1 MIKNSGHNHPLK
13 IQRSL
18 LKLKENWSLD
28 SFYQVS
34 FSWGCCIPINLLYTH
49 AWDTVVTSGLVP
61 LVPTWNCYISYKNRY
76 AGLSVLHLLPL
87 LNPWLIVKNV
97 ARLSIFYMY
106 YFGRCSSEL
115 PQLVPLPFSWRS
127 STRYS
132 DRLHEFSVMIPKC
145 YEDVYVNSFL
155 PYTARPW
162 NSLPKECFPLTY
174 DLNGFKS
181 RINWHLLTLAS
192 F

>member
-87 LNPWLIVKNV
+87 LNHWLIIKMKPAEVF
-97 ARLSIFYMY
+97 SIGIAFRQML
-106 YFGRCSSEL
+106 FIWTG
-115 PQLVPLPFSWRS
+115 
-127 STRYS
+127 STGSTSLFLREVYS
-132 DRLHEFSVMIPKC
+132 LF
-145 YEDVYVNSFL
+145 
-155 PYTARPW
+155 W
-162 NSLPKECFPLTY
+162 
-174 DLNGFKS
+174 
-181 RINWHLLTLAS
+181 
-192 F
+192 